1 MDTSF
6 SSIFY
11 NQYSNSNF
19 ASNQENPDKPQQSI
33 LEEDSFDFDLDLD
46 QIFAQYGIETENNLE
61 NVYMLK
67 ENLRELQ
74 VKTNRF
80 NSKLLTSEL
89 DYELEFM
96 NTHFDTF
103 TDPPVSSPA
112 PNLHTE
118 KPYTSPDT
126 LTQKHTSKL
135 SLSSEYRYNALK
147 LSRRIRFYSA
157 TTGLVCG
164 ASLYRLSEYML
175 PLNKLI
181 FAATHKISLQELIA
195 MDNKN
200 DTALEA
206 QVVDNNKYMLPLN
219 KLIFA
224 ATHKISLQELIAM
237 DNKNDTALE
246 AQVVDNNSPK
256 FFVHTEPPRDTKLA
270 TETASSVSLTRLEN
284 AKISQQSLNIQ
295 NQNTQRS
302 HENFYTNSPQ
312 TQLHSNQNSASDLD
326 QTSKIYNADENS
338 TLMRSAY
345 FWIDITD
352 PTLQETELL
361 SKIFYIHPLTV
372 EDIMSPELTND
383 KVDIFSDYTFITY
396 GAIDSDIL
404 DNSSDLNSD
413 LKGMSVSPY
422 FIVLKN
428 QCLLTFHNIS
438 SVAYTE
444 TAIQRVLDLEVS
456 TNKSVITPSYITYA
470 IIDAITDGIEPTT
483 QMIEIEVD
491 TVDEL
496 VLILPNSEHKDMLL
510 RLGSARRRILTL
522 FRVLQGKPNVIKVL
536 KREVQKKLNRLESKL
551 FRHNVN
557 TDSSGFISLNNKS
570 SSNMGHSSNQN
581 LQIAE
586 NKIRKDDLN
595 NKHVMMSKNTSYGN
609 FEFST
614 NEQKQHK
621 MELNN
626 FKEIQWLFSD
636 ISDHLDYLLSVCTQ
650 SEEILS
656 RTHSNHMGKV
666 SLNLALSSESIG
678 GVANIL
684 TIIGVVSTPFLIV
697 GGLFGMNISENTIEK
712 YKVSARKTDD
722 PPKSITELSESK
734 LQISESK
741 LQNQNQ
747 NFKIKIKTSK
757 SESKLQISESKLQIS
772 ESKLEIS
779 ESKLQNRNQ
788 NSKIRIKGS

>member
-1 MDTSF
+1 MEYKNYSF
-6 SSIFY
+6 
-11 NQYSNSNF
+11 
-19 ASNQENPDKPQQSI
+19 K
-33 LEEDSFDFDLDLD
+33 
-46 QIFAQYGIETENNLE
+46 
-61 NVYMLK
+61 
-67 ENLRELQ
+67 NLRELQ

-112 PNLHTE
+112 ANLHTE

-135 SLSSEYRYNALK
+135 SLSPEYHYNALK
-147 LSRRIRFYSA
+147 LSQRIRFYSA

-206 QVVDNNKYMLPLN
+206 QVVDNN
-219 KLIFA
+219 
-224 ATHKISLQELIAM
+224 
-237 DNKNDTALE
+237 
-246 AQVVDNNSPK
+246 SPK
-256 FFVHTEPPRDTKLA
+256 FFVHTEPSRDTKLA

-536 KREVQKKLNRLESKL
+536 KREVQKKINSFNYRLSEISHEVKENFSLDKFPKNLPNDMNSQNTIPQNFLIKNNPSLAKKCISNINYSRLE
-551 FRHNVN
+551 
-557 TDSSGFISLNNKS
+557 
-570 SSNMGHSSNQN
+570 N
-581 LQIAE
+581 L
-586 NKIRKDDLN
+586 
-595 NKHVMMSKNTSYGN
+595 
-609 FEFST
+609 
-614 NEQKQHK
+614 NEQVWH
-621 MELNN
+621 LRNSIHHY
-626 FKEIQWLFSD
+626 KEILWLYSD
-636 ISDHLDYLLSVCTQ
+636 TLDHLSHLLTLCSQ
-650 SEEILS
+650 SELILS
-656 RTHSNHMGKV
+656 RTHANHIGTI
-666 SLNLALSSESIG
+666 SLNLGVTAENIGLLANNLALIGAVSSPF
-678 GVANIL
+678 V
-684 TIIGVVSTPFLIV
+684 IIS
-697 GGLFGMNISENTIEK
+697 GLFGMNVRVPYRDVENTN
-712 YKVSARKTDD
+712 AFL
-722 PPKSITELSESK
+722 SIVIGCTIVVAIFLWILSSHMSK
-734 LQISESK
+734 QKRSSIGF
-741 LQNQNQ
+741 N
-747 NFKIKIKTSK
+747 
-757 SESKLQISESKLQIS
+757 
-772 ESKLEIS
+772 
-779 ESKLQNRNQ
+779 
-788 NSKIRIKGS
+788 